1 MLHPGLPLRTGIAL
15 QAVKRRQARGHMV
28 KALTGAGAWLR
39 CPASANGPWDS
50 DVSAVFALLPH
61 AIAGTPPLRC
71 RAASGER
78 LINENYQHSARH
90 LGTLLERQWASS
102 WFLGR
107 SVHGAGC
114 ARQSPWD
121 SRSLRT
127 WKGREG
133 QDETQGPLW
142 AFSSG
147 RAPQFYLPLP
157 WTHAYA
163 YPDNGESSPSS
174 NPAEQGSNSQKVGQ
188 FKVTVSTATSTQT
201 IWVAE
206 AFSS

>member
-50 DVSAVFALLPH
+50 DASAVFALLPH

-114 ARQSPWD
+114 AGNPLGTPGPSVR
-121 SRSLRT
+121 
-127 WKGREG
+127 GREERARMKHRVPCG
-133 QDETQGPLW
+133 LFPEAGPLS
-142 AFSSG
+142 FTSPFPG
-147 RAPQFYLPLP
+147 RMPTPTP
-157 WTHAYA
+157 IMV
-163 YPDNGESSPSS
+163 
-174 NPAEQGSNSQKVGQ
+174 NPALALTLQSREVIHKKLGNSKLQ
-188 FKVTVSTATSTQT
+188 FPQQPALRP
-201 IWVAE
+201 
-206 AFSS
+206 FG

>member
-1 MLHPGLPLRTGIAL
+1 MLHPGLPLRTGIAF
-15 QAVKRRQARGHMV
+15 QAVKRRQARGHTV

-50 DVSAVFALLPH
+50 DASAVFALLPH
-61 AIAGTPPLRC
+61 ATAGNPPLRC

-78 LINENYQHSARH
+78 LINENYQHSTRH
-90 LGTLLERQWASS
+90 LGTLSERQWASS

-114 ARQSPWD
+114 AWQSLWD
-121 SRSLRT
+121 SRSLHT

-142 AFSSG
+142 ALS
-147 RAPQFYLPLP
+147 
-157 WTHAYA
+157 
-163 YPDNGESSPSS
+163 
-174 NPAEQGSNSQKVGQ
+174 
-188 FKVTVSTATSTQT
+188 
-201 IWVAE
+201 
-206 AFSS
+206 